1 MHQEK
6 PREAFK
12 SPIVLWSAE
21 NVEVCVGGAGAGSQ
35 LALMVDFTTAIKHI
49 RALIVGTM
57 ALSSASSREPGDLFS
72 LIMPATLQNRIFNQC
87 NSSAR
92 WIIQNSA
99 KASAISEHL

>member
-21 NVEVCVGGAGAGSQ
+21 NVEVWGGAGAGSQ

-92 WIIQNSA
+92 WIIKNSA